1 MAPKIWLSFLLP
13 IYNVESYLS
22 ECLESLLDQIGNDN
36 GVQIVIVDDA
46 STDKSHAIARA
57 FCSQYPHLIK
67 VLPNH
72 SVNEGVS
79 AARNRL
85 IDAADGEHIWFVD
98 PDDYIL
104 KDALRQLHTVLETY
118 NPDLILCDYRKSR
131 FAIVRSF
138 YGPSKQ
144 LSSDIRQ
151 LVCGVFKSRKMYCW
165 LKISRRSLW
174 NDGLR
179 FPESRIFEDIA
190 TIPWL
195 LLKAQNYY
203 YVPSPWI
210 FYRQRAGS
218 IMDSVKG
225 KSSVFDASKHQDLAE
240 ALSGFKEEKRERLNG
255 IRPST
260 AYYVSDFCAKECVK
274 TGFRFAR
281 WAQVTDGSHAVGLDH
296 YLKQFE
302 ACAPM
307 HFQQLAF
314 QYLKRLRFLRYVL
327 LKYTVHLANR
337 LPNSTARDN
346 GNA

>member
-13 IYNVESYLS
+13 VYNVESYLA
-22 ECLESLLDQIGNDN
+22 ECVDSLLDQIGHDN

-46 STDKSHAIARA
+46 STDTSHAIAQSFR
-57 FCSQYPHLIK
+57 SQHPHFIK
-67 VLPNH
+67 VLRH
-72 SVNEGVS
+72 SVNQGVS
-79 AARNRL
+79 ATRNRL
-85 IDAADGEHIWFVD
+85 IDEAEGEHIWFVD

-104 KDALRQLHTVLETY
+104 EDALRQLRTVLDTY

-131 FAIVRSF
+131 FAITRSF

-144 LSSDIRQ
+144 LSSDIGQ
-151 LVCGVFKSRKMYCW
+151 LVCGVFKSHKMYCW

-190 TIPWL
+190 MTPWL
-195 LLKAQNYY
+195 LLKAQNCY

-210 FYRQRAGS
+210 FYRQRTGS
-218 IMDSVKG
+218 IMGSVKG

-314 QYLKRLRFLRYVL
+314 QYLKRMRLLRYVL
-327 LKYTVHLANR
+327 LKYVVYLANR
-337 LPNSTARDN
+337 SQTSALGDTGLAP
-346 GNA
+346 